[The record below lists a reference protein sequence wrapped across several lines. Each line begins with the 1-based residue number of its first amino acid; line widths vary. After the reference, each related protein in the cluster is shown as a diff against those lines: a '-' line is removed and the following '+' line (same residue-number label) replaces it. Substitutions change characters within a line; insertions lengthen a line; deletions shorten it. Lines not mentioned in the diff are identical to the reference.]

1 MRHTGCWALLCM
13 IFAFAAPLGAEVNDN
28 GAAISAALT
37 NGKSDEA
44 LSLISQAF
52 SALKPDQATE
62 AKTLIKSILAVTPID
77 LSGNV
82 VVTAI
87 EANPSLGE
95 AILSAVS
102 DTSETEKLAI
112 LNRVNFMASRQPESF
127 NSVSESL
134 PKMLDSADAN
144 VSVSDRLTSPD
155 YNPSNLLSETGVM
168 MSPNRPDIRQDR
180 RELRTDEQNL
190 EIAELKLQI
199 DRLEHKPDS
208 VIDADQKKIA
218 EIKAKIKAVKKD
230 LRQDEHGH

>member
-13 IFAFAAPLGAEVNDN
+13 MFAFAAPLGAEVNDN

-37 NGKSDEA
+37 NGKSSAA
-44 LSLISQAF
+44 LALISQAF
-52 SALKPDQATE
+52 SALKSDQATE
-62 AKTLIKSILAVTPID
+62 AKTLIKSILAVAPID
-77 LSGNV
+77 LSGKL

-95 AILSAVS
+95 AILSAIS

-112 LNRVNFMASRQPESF
+112 LNRVSFVASRQPGSF
-127 NSVSESL
+127 NDISESL

-168 MSPNRPDIRQDR
+168 MSPNRPDLRKNR
-180 RELRTDEQNL
+180 RELRNDEQNL
-190 EIAELKLQI
+190 EIAELKLEI
-199 DRLEHKPDS
+199 DRLEHKPPS
-208 VIDADQKKIA
+208 VIEEDKDKIA
-218 EIKAKIKAVKKD
+218 AIEKEIRAVKKD
-230 LRQDEHGH
+230 IRQDEHGH

>member
-13 IFAFAAPLGAEVNDN
+13 MFAFAAPLGAEVNDN

-37 NGKSDEA
+37 NGKSSAA
-44 LSLISQAF
+44 LALISQAF
-52 SALKPDQATE
+52 SALKSDQATE
-62 AKTLIKSILAVTPID
+62 AKTLIKSILAVAPID
-77 LSGNV
+77 LSGKL

-95 AILSAVS
+95 AILSAIS

-112 LNRVNFMASRQPESF
+112 LNRVSFVASRQPGSF
-127 NSVSESL
+127 NDVSESL

-168 MSPNRPDIRQDR
+168 MSPNRPDLRKDR
-180 RELRTDEQNL
+180 RELRNDEQNL
-190 EIAELKLQI
+190 EIAELKLEI
-199 DRLEHKPDS
+199 DRLEHKPPS
-208 VIDADQKKIA
+208 VIEEDKDKIA
-218 EIKAKIKAVKKD
+218 AIEKEIRAVKKD
-230 LRQDEHGH
+230 IRQDEHGH

>member
-13 IFAFAAPLGAEVNDN
+13 MFAFAAPLGAEVNDN

-37 NGKSDEA
+37 NGKSSAA
-44 LSLISQAF
+44 LALISQAF
-52 SALKPDQATE
+52 SALKSDQATE
-62 AKTLIKSILAVTPID
+62 AKTLIKSILAVAPID
-77 LSGNV
+77 LSGKL

-95 AILSAVS
+95 AILSAIS

-112 LNRVNFMASRQPESF
+112 LNRVSFVASRQPGSF
-127 NSVSESL
+127 NDISESL

-168 MSPNRPDIRQDR
+168 MSPNRPDLRQDR
-180 RELRTDEQNL
+180 RELRNDEQNL
-190 EIAELKLQI
+190 EIAELKLEI
-199 DRLEHKPDS
+199 DRLEHKPPS
-208 VIDADQKKIA
+208 VIEEDKDKIA
-218 EIKAKIKAVKKD
+218 AIEKEIRAVKKD
-230 LRQDEHGH
+230 IRQDEHGH